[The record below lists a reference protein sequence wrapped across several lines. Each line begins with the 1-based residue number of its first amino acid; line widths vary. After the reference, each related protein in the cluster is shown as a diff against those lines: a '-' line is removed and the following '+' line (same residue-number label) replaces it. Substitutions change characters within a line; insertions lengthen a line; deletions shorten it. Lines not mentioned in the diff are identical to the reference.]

1 MIGKKKKKI
10 EKKGRRIRVGTNSS
24 SQLRWMRQKIEL
36 GASMPRD
43 GVVFRLPSAIV
54 VDAKMARP
62 KKSRFIMLMGL
73 I

>member
-1 MIGKKKKKI
+1 M
-10 EKKGRRIRVGTNSS
+10 GTNPS

-36 GASMPRD
+36 RASVPRD
-43 GVVFRLPSAIV
+43 GVVFHLPSAIV

-62 KKSRFIMLMGL
+62 KKSRFIMLVGL